1 MSSERYKLKQKYD
14 YRGFQSLEAY
24 WDHLTQTRGIS
35 RTEARKQAYRE
46 IPLEKFYQGKIL
58 DALRAEYPGG
68 RFRKVSQGFASNS
81 GEPDVDGILG
91 VEFGSKPVYIE
102 VKRPL
107 VGKAT
112 PLQVKAVRE
121 LRQAGGCSM
130 IASYPDEVVAAVE
143 AYLRGEPYW
152 YELTGCAE
160 AVAEG
165 EGENLE

>member
-81 GEPDVDGILG
+81 GEPDVDGVVDGQFIA
-91 VEFGSKPVYIE
+91 VE

-112 PLQVKAVRE
+112 PLQIKAVRE